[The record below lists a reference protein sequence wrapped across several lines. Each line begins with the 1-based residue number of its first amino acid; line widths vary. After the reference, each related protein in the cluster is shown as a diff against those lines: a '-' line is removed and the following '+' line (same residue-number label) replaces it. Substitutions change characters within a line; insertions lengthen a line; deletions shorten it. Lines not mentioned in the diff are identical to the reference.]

1 MKKVTRI
8 ILFAV
13 MLAIAFTTTGCKS
26 KVVPPGTVVIILKAS
41 GKAKIYTEGSYI
53 TWGRD
58 RLYFIDTKLKSYTE
72 EMEILCKDDINM
84 DVDVKWIGSFNA
96 TKSNVKIIKEKVPA
110 IKVKTG
116 DISGYQLSLD
126 QFYRTAMR
134 DIVRSSARAVV
145 DDYSTDNVRD
155 ERDNIQSAIRKSVI
169 ERFQTLG
176 YPVSTTDVLVS
187 NLDYPPEI
195 TEQRKAIKNA
205 QLEDEKQ
212 AALSVAAIAQAKRA
226 AGLAREKGKA
236 QIERAKADAASNLI
250 RAKSL
255 TPAIIQM
262 RQWDVLEEL
271 AGAEGDLMI
280 VPYEALGKTF
290 NAAALKQVLKAPV
303 TVQ

>member
-1 MKKVTRI
+1 
-8 ILFAV
+8 